1 MAARACPWRPVALPF
16 PNTDVEQIRGT
27 DRTLPEAAPNRT
39 PRQDAPT
46 ESAAPLSA
54 SPTTADAG
62 VTASARSLVSLLG
75 EQRAAI
81 VEHLRRHGDATVAEF
96 AQLLSISEV
105 AVRRH
110 LAVLADEQL
119 VDSETPAGGARGR
132 PAARYRLTRAA
143 GRLFPHRYDHFAT
156 EVLDFLDTQHGHDG
170 LLAFLR
176 WRVDREVEGLRDAVT
191 ADDLHTR
198 LEQLAD
204 ALSKAGFEAS
214 VSEDGESFTLVQ
226 DHCAIYDVAK
236 DHPEVCAYEATT
248 FSKVLG
254 GDVQLARRQTLA
266 GGSPACV
273 CTVQTRRSHGGQD
286 TQPEQPTGEDADT
299 SVPNGT
305 EPH

>member
-1 MAARACPWRPVALPF
+1 M
-16 PNTDVEQIRGT
+16 
-27 DRTLPEAAPNRT
+27 
-39 PRQDAPT
+39 
-46 ESAAPLSA
+46 SA
-54 SPTTADAG
+54 SPTTTDAG
-62 VTASARSLVSLLG
+62 PRASARSLVSLLG

-81 VEHLRRHGDATVAEF
+81 VEHLRRHGGATVAEL
-96 AQLLSISEV
+96 AELLAISEV

-110 LAVLADEQL
+110 LAVLAGEQL
-119 VDSETPAGGARGR
+119 VSSEAVGGGSRGR

-143 GRLFPHRYDHFAT
+143 GRLFPHGYDHFAT
-156 EVLDFLDTQHGHDG
+156 EVLDFLDAQHGRDG

-176 WRVDREVEGLRDAVT
+176 WRVDREVEGLREAVT
-191 ADDLHTR
+191 AEDLHTR
-198 LEQLAD
+198 LEQLAG
-204 ALSKAGFEAS
+204 ALSEAGFEAS

-236 DHPEVCAYEATT
+236 DHPEVCAYEAAT

-254 GDVQLARRQTLA
+254 GDVQLSRRQTLA

-273 CTVQTRRSHGGQD
+273 CTIQARSSGGGQD
-286 TQPEQPTGEDADT
+286 TEQNTQPEQPAGEDADT